1 MSSEDLT
8 VNIETENTFDIR
20 HLTEAQLMQ
29 LGVSQLAYVKQVVMN
44 GTVAYAIHGADGS
57 PMAIA
62 PERDV
67 AVAAIREHE
76 MFPAL
81 VH

>member
-1 MSSEDLT
+1 MTIDK
-8 VNIETENTFDIR
+8 TEQTFDIR

-29 LGVSQLAYVKQVVMN
+29 LGVSQLAYVKQVVMD
-44 GTVAYAIHGADGS
+44 GEVAYAIHGANGE

-62 PERDV
+62 PEQDV
-67 AVAAIREHE
+67 ALAAIREHE

>member
-1 MSSEDLT
+1 MEAEI
-8 VNIETENTFDIR
+8 VDIR
-20 HLTEAQLMQ
+20 RITEAQLMQ
-29 LGVSQLAYVKQVVMN
+29 LGVSQLAYVKQVWMN
-44 GTVAYAIHGADGS
+44 GTIAYSIHGADGS

-62 PERDV
+62 PEQDV

>member
-1 MSSEDLT
+1 MD
-8 VNIETENTFDIR
+8 IESTDERIDVR
-20 HLTEAQLMQ
+20 HITPAQLAQ
-29 LGVSQLAYVKQVVMN
+29 LGVSQLAYVKQVLMN
-44 GTVAYAIHGADGS
+44 GTVVYAIHGADGS

-62 PERDV
+62 PEQDV